1 MFAIGF
7 LMFTVCAFVGWA
19 DMVNMHSK
27 PNTWPQFFVALGV
40 FVGAGCMLISVVVKA
55 WEVMP

>member
-1 MFAIGF
+1 
-7 LMFTVCAFVGWA
+7 MFTVCAFVGWA